1 MKFDFPIESIEYEFQ
16 LRGDCKI
23 DITINE
29 RVVTGNIIHGH
40 LLKGHNVLKINFTK
54 SDPTDADSYATLKQF
69 KVNGGDFLDQI
80 KAIEYQVDQTKHNDV
95 KGMIDNNLY
104 FGYIGTME
112 IILEQTNDPLRKAAW
127 TLADKE
133 FEFTKWPIKGNKHRN
148 KDFETIL
155 RDAKFMYTGSTPP
168 KIKEINDVVNQT
180 KLEDLRGPCPNDV
193 ETKLW
198 DWMCKSQRIKMI
210 GEPLKN
216 FTFSNGVSDSLESF
230 VRKSN
235 QILMIPE
242 KMYHIHGEVFNDPNL
257 VKLDP
262 FQKPIPLYADVL
274 LEYPSPWYTNDE
286 LDNVIKLAKD
296 KKAKIALDLT
306 WLPVATDEI
315 QLNLNGI
322 DQIFFS
328 MNKAWPIHD
337 LRPAFRWSRERINDR
352 QTFDYEIGMYP
363 KTSANMFLKLID
375 KFSFD
380 YIYETVK
387 DVRAEIMKT
396 FKLEPTSVLWFTK
409 HESAIH
415 DEKGHI
421 SKYYFLDEFVCI
433 QKLLDFKGK
442 YWW

>member
-1 MKFDFPIESIEYEFQ
+1 M
-16 LRGDCKI
+16 
-23 DITINE
+23 IN
-29 RVVTGNIIHGH
+29 
-40 LLKGHNVLKINFTK
+40 
-54 SDPTDADSYATLKQF
+54 
-69 KVNGGDFLDQI
+69 
-80 KAIEYQVDQTKHNDV
+80 
-95 KGMIDNNLY
+95 NNLY
-104 FGYIGTME
+104 FGYIGSME
-112 IILEQTNDPLRKAAW
+112 IILEHTNDPLRRAAW
-127 TLADKE
+127 TIADKE
-133 FEFTKWPIKGNKHRN
+133 FEYTKWPIKGNKHRN
-148 KDFETIL
+148 KHFETIF
-155 RDAKFMYTGSTPP
+155 RDAKFMYTGSMPP
-168 KIKEINDVVNQT
+168 KSKEITNVVNET
-180 KLEDLRGPCPNDV
+180 KLADLRGLLPKDI
-193 ETKLW
+193 ESKLW
-198 DWMCKSQRIKMI
+198 DWISKSQRVKMN
-210 GEPLKN
+210 GEPFKHL
-216 FTFSNGVSDSLESF
+216 TFSNGVSDSLESF

-242 KMYHIHGEVFNDPNL
+242 KMYHIHGEIFDYPNL

-262 FQKPIPLYADVL
+262 FERSIPLYADVL

-286 LDNVIKLAKD
+286 LDNVIKLAKE

-315 QLNLNGI
+315 QLDLNGI

-363 KTSANMFLKLID
+363 KTSANMFVKLID

-380 YIYETVK
+380 HIYETVK
-387 DVRAEIMKT
+387 DARLEIMKT

-409 HESAIH
+409 HESAKH
-415 DEKGHI
+415 DEEGHI
-421 SKYYFLDEFVCI
+421 SKHYFLDEFVCI